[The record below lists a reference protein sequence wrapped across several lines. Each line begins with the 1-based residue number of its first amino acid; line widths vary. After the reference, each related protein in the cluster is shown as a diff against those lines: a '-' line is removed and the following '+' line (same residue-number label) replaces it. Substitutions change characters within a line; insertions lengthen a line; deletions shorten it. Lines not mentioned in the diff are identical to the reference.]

1 MNSVDRTLEEILGTD
16 LPETDVRNSKFT
28 AKVIKKLSESTV
40 EVTDGDKSAKID
52 FEATANKRYY
62 KNLEEG
68 CTYTFFKLD
77 KLNMD
82 SLKFTPSSHCKKEQ
96 APSYLKLELKD
107 LVGKAAKEVIT
118 GQLLVKVWSIGE
130 VINTNTGKKFRKIT
144 LGDSKYTVDL
154 TLWNEK
160 VSLAD
165 TLELN
170 CVYSLSN
177 FTLDAYPAKSATE
190 PLNLMHRD
198 RPPFTVMQKVL
209 DKDIPAN
216 LKNIQ
221 SDIKAIVATGV
232 LDDFENVYSYKSC
245 PGNPGSK
252 RGKKVSEGQSFCA
265 KPNCRRK
272 VEQEALVDSYLT
284 SVVVFGN
291 DNEIYSVRAFN
302 KTLEHLEQGEGD
314 PKTKLS
320 HLIGKTVTIK
330 AKKDANPS
338 SESEPMMESIT
349 VVE

>member
-52 FEATANKRYY
+52 FEATANKRYC

-107 LVGKAAKEVIT
+107 LVGKPAKQVIT
-118 GQLLVKVWSIGE
+118 GQLLVKLWSIGE
-130 VINTNTGKKFRKIT
+130 VIYTNTGKKFRKIT
-144 LGDSKYTVDL
+144 LGDSNYTVDL
-154 TLWNEK
+154 TLWNDK

-170 CVYSLSN
+170 CAYSLSN
-177 FTLDAYPAKSATE
+177 FTLDAYPAKSDME
-190 PLNLMHRD
+190 PLNLQYRD
-198 RPPFTVMQKVL
+198 RAPFTVMQKVL

-216 LKNIQ
+216 LK
-221 SDIKAIVATGV
+221 K
-232 LDDFENVYSYKSC
+232 
-245 PGNPGSK
+245 
-252 RGKKVSEGQSFCA
+252 
-265 KPNCRRK
+265 
-272 VEQEALVDSYLT
+272 
-284 SVVVFGN
+284 
-291 DNEIYSVRAFN
+291 
-302 KTLEHLEQGEGD
+302 H
-314 PKTKLS
+314 
-320 HLIGKTVTIK
+320 TI
-330 AKKDANPS
+330 
-338 SESEPMMESIT
+338 
-349 VVE
+349 